1 MAERSADVAHTDQTT
16 KRALAIVLMQE
27 VIPLLDTLGETIA
40 AGHLQIAI
48 DIVAGDASAPR
59 SGGSC

>member
-1 MAERSADVAHTDQTT
+1 MAERSADVARTDQTT

-48 DIVAGDASAPR
+48 DIVAGDASSPR